1 MDKIDQEDGTNLC
14 GKRKQRMAN
23 YVCIQGSVTFGL
35 KRFKPSG
42 LSESKLSCVTAEKT

>member
-1 MDKIDQEDGTNLC
+1 MWKKETKDGKLC
-14 GKRKQRMAN
+14 MYSGL
-23 YVCIQGSVTFGL
+23 SVTFGL